1 MSQNKWDTL
10 LYICSLQARGG
21 LVHSAHAAHAGVGGH
36 RGFGFLDVAH
46 DALGGQQLGGVDDTA
61 LEQVLVVL
69 GAGVE
74 ADNFA
79 LGRRFS
85 LNILR
90 RYMGKR
96 SHVTQLLK
104 AAWNTNYNCSHF

>member
-1 MSQNKWDTL
+1 MPGLAGIGGSGSLMSHMTH
-10 LYICSLQARGG
+10 SVVSRGN
-21 LVHSAHAAHAGVGGH
+21 
-36 RGFGFLDVAH
+36 
-46 DALGGQQLGGVDDTA
+46 LGGVDDTA

>member
-1 MSQNKWDTL
+1 MR
-10 LYICSLQARGG
+10 ARGG
-21 LVHSAHAAHAGVGGH
+21 LVHSAHAGVGGH
-36 RGFGFLDVAH
+36 RGVGFLNVAH
-46 DALGGQQLGGVDDTA
+46 DALGGQQHASDGGGVLQGDTGNLGGVDDTA

-90 RYMGKR
+90 RDMGKR